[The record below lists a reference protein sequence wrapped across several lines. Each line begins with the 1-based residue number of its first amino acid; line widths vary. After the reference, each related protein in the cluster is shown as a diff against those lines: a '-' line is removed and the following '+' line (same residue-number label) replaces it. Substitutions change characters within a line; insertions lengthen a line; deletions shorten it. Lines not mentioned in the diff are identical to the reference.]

1 MTQIVILFYVLI
13 IFLILFPVETI
24 RTQISCVSDDDC
36 PKVPYPLYIKCEDN
50 FCDIWASPY

>member
-1 MTQIVILFYVLI
+1 MQRRTNMTQIVILFYVLI
-13 IFLILFPVETI
+13 IFLILFP
-24 RTQISCVSDDDC
+24 ISCVSDDDC